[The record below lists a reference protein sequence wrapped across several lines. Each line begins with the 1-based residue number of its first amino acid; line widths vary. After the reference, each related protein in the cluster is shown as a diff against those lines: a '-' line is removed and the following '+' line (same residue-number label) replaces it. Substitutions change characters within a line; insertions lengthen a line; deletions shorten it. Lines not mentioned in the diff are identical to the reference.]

1 MERLLLFLRTG
12 KQEEEQEDSGSQY
25 HLQKHTV
32 SALSCGV
39 TFRNENI
46 DLKLQ
51 CMELKKGSILLCI
64 PIPNSGGIVDFM
76 NTS

>member
-1 MERLLLFLRTG
+1 MERLLLFLRIG

-39 TFRNENI
+39 TFHNETI
-46 DLKLQ
+46 DINLQ
-51 CMELKKGSILLCI
+51 CMELKKGSILLYI
-64 PIPNSGGIVDFM
+64 PIPNREGIADFM